1 MTKRLPLTRDAASPI
16 RVRPVGITRS
26 SDSLGPCASFRF
38 PGLLS
43 IRHSVEEKDTRMTPP
58 VLVDDR
64 TFNIGA
70 AQQIVEQVTR

>member
-1 MTKRLPLTRDAASPI
+1 
-16 RVRPVGITRS
+16 
-26 SDSLGPCASFRF
+26 
-38 PGLLS
+38 
-43 IRHSVEEKDTRMTPP
+43 MTPP